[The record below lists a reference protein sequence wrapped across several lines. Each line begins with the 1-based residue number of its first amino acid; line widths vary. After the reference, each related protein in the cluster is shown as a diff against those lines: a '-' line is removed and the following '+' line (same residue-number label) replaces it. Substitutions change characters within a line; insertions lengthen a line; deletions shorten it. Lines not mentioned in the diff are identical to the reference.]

1 MKKILIIGMNY
12 IGDTIFITPL
22 IRAIKKHYKDCII
35 DIVNGKRG
43 IDILKENPHIN
54 KIIIREENTLEN
66 LLENIKKENY
76 DIGFAAT
83 TAFYGASIL
92 YKAKIPIRVG
102 VSSEL
107 RGILLNKKTSWKK
120 HKRHIVDT
128 ILSILKPMNI
138 ETDGIETELFLTEE
152 ENNFGIEKM
161 KNYKNCL
168 IVHGGATR
176 ISKRYKADNFA
187 KLIEMF
193 YKKIQVPI
201 IIIGSS
207 SREDIDFA
215 NKMKS
220 KLGDII
226 AEDFTAKL
234 SIREL
239 MAVIK
244 NSYALIGGD
253 SAPLHIANAFNIY
266 SIGIFGDTLPLI
278 YGARGEKAFNIEARK
293 KYCNFFKSFHCEYI
307 KRGCKMVDCLNRL
320 KPEEILPYLISVY
333 NNI

>member
-66 LLENIKKENY
+66 LLEKLKKENY
-76 DIGFAAT
+76 DIGFTAT

-92 YKAKIPIRVG
+92 YKAKIPIRAG
-102 VSSEL
+102 VNSEL
-107 RGILLNKKTSWKK
+107 RGIFLNKKTSWKK

-138 ETDGIETELFLTEE
+138 ETDGIKTELFLTEE

-168 IVHGGATR
+168 LVHGGATR
-176 ISKRYKADNFA
+176 ISKRYDAENFA
-187 KLIEMF
+187 ELIEMF

-201 IIIGSS
+201 ILIGSAS
-207 SREDIDFA
+207 KEDIEFA

-220 KLGDII
+220 KLGNII
-226 AEDFTAKL
+226 TEDLTAKL

-253 SAPLHIANAFNIY
+253 SAPLHIANAFDIY
-266 SIGIFGDTLPLI
+266 SIGIFGDTLPSI
-278 YGARGEKAFNIEARK
+278 YGARGEKSFNIEARK
-293 KYCNFFKSFHCEYI
+293 KYCNFLKSFHCEYI
-307 KRGCKMVDCLNRL
+307 KRGCKTVDCLNRL
-320 KPEEILPYLISVY
+320 KPEEILNYLIEVY
-333 NNI
+333 YI

>member
-66 LLENIKKENY
+66 LLEKLKKENY

-92 YKAKIPIRVG
+92 YKAKIPIRAG

-107 RGILLNKKTSWKK
+107 RGIFLNKKTSWKK

-138 ETDGIETELFLTEE
+138 ETDGIKTELFLTEE

-168 IVHGGATR
+168 LVHGGATR
-176 ISKRYKADNFA
+176 ISKRYNAENFA
-187 KLIEMF
+187 ELIEMF

-201 IIIGSS
+201 ILIGSAS
-207 SREDIDFA
+207 KEDIEFA

-220 KLGDII
+220 KLGNII
-226 AEDFTAKL
+226 TEDLTAKL

-278 YGARGEKAFNIEARK
+278 YGARGEKSFNIEARK
-293 KYCNFFKSFHCEYI
+293 KYCRFFKSFHCEYI
-307 KRGCKMVDCLNRL
+307 KRGCKTVDCLNRL
-320 KPEEILPYLISVY
+320 KPEEILNYLIEVY
-333 NNI
+333 YI

>member
-66 LLENIKKENY
+66 LLEKLKKENY

-92 YKAKIPIRVG
+92 YKAKIPIRAG

-107 RGILLNKKTSWKK
+107 RGIFLNKKTSWKK

-161 KNYKNCL
+161 KDYKNCL
-168 IVHGGATR
+168 LVHGGATR
-176 ISKRYKADNFA
+176 ISKRYNAENFA
-187 KLIEMF
+187 ELIEMF

-201 IIIGSS
+201 ILIGSNS
-207 SREDIDFA
+207 KEDIEFA

-220 KLGDII
+220 KLGNII
-226 AEDFTAKL
+226 TEDFTAKL

-239 MAVIK
+239 MSVIK

-253 SAPLHIANAFNIY
+253 SAPLHIANAFDIY
-266 SIGIFGDTLPLI
+266 SIGIFGDTLPSV

-293 KYCNFFKSFHCEYI
+293 KYCRFLKSFHCEYI
-307 KRGCKMVDCLNRL
+307 KRGCKTVDCLNRL

-333 NNI
+333 

>member
-35 DIVNGKRG
+35 DIVNGERG
-43 IDILKENPHIN
+43 IDILKENPYIN
-54 KIIIREENTLEN
+54 KMIIRNENILEK
-66 LLENIKKENY
+66 IKKENY
-76 DIGFAAT
+76 DIGFSAT

-92 YKAKIPIRVG
+92 YKAKIPIRAG
-102 VSSEL
+102 VKSEL
-107 RGILLNKKTSWKK
+107 RGILLNKKTSFRK

-128 ILSILKPMNI
+128 ILSILKPLNI
-138 ETDGIETELFLTEE
+138 EIDGIKTELFLSEE

-161 KNYKNCL
+161 KNYKNAL
-168 IVHGGATR
+168 IIHGGATR
-176 ISKRYKADNFA
+176 ISKRYNAENFS

-201 IIIGSS
+201 ILIGSNS
-207 SREDIDFA
+207 KEDIDFA
-215 NKMKS
+215 NKMKA

-226 AEDFTAKL
+226 KEDFTAKL

-239 MAVIK
+239 MAIIK

-278 YGARGEKAFNIEARK
+278 YGARGEKAFNIEERK
-293 KYCNFFKSFHCEYI
+293 KYCNFLKSFHCEYI
-307 KRGCKMVDCLNRL
+307 KRGCKTIDCLNKL
-320 KPEEILPYLISVY
+320 KPEEILPYLISIY
-333 NNI
+333 NN

>member
-22 IRAIKKHYKDCII
+22 IRALKKHYNDGII
-35 DIVNGKRG
+35 DVVNGERG

-54 KIIIREENTLEN
+54 KIIIRDENVLEK
-66 LLENIKKENY
+66 IKKENY
-76 DIGFAAT
+76 DIGFAAN
-83 TAFYGASIL
+83 TAFYGASLL
-92 YKAKIPIRVG
+92 YKAKIPVRAG
-102 VSSEL
+102 VNSEL

-120 HKRHIVDT
+120 HSRHIVDT
-128 ILSILKPMNI
+128 ILSILKTMNI
-138 ETDGIETELFLTEE
+138 ESNGKNTELFLNEE
-152 ENNFGIEKM
+152 ENNFGIKKM
-161 KNYKNCL
+161 KNYKNAL

-176 ISKRYKADNFA
+176 ISKRYNADNFA

-201 IIIGSS
+201 ILIGSNS
-207 SREDIDFA
+207 KEDIEFA
-215 NKMKS
+215 DKMKA
-220 KLGDII
+220 KLKNII

-244 NSYALIGGD
+244 HSYALIGGD

-278 YGARGEKAFNIEARK
+278 YGTRGEKSFNIEARK
-293 KYCNFFKSFHCEYI
+293 KYCSLIKSFHCEYI
-307 KRGCKMVDCLNRL
+307 KRGCKTVDCLNKL
-320 KPEEILPYLISVY
+320 NPDEILPYLISVY
-333 NNI
+333 KGL